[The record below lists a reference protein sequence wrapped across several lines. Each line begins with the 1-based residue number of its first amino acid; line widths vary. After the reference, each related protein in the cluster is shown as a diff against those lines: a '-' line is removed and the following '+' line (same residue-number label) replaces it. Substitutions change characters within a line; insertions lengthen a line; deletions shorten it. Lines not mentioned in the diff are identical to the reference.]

1 MSTIAEK
8 QALLV
13 EEFEF
18 FDEWMDKYNHII
30 EMGKALPAFEAGDKN
45 EDLLVQGCQSKV
57 WLKAEQQ
64 GTHVRFFA
72 DADAIIAKG
81 IVAMLIDVFDNQPAV
96 EIAAA
101 DLVFLEKI
109 GLKDHL
115 SPTRANGL
123 MSMIKQMKF
132 YALAFSSAN

>member
-1 MSTIAEK
+1 MATIKER
-8 QALLV
+8 QDVLV

-30 EMGKALPAFEAGDKN
+30 EMGKSLDALPKEKKN
-45 EDLLVQGCQSKV
+45 DDLLVQGCQSKV
-57 WLKAEQQ
+57 WLYAEKS
-64 GTHVRFFA
+64 GENVRFQA

-81 IVAMLIDVFDNQPAV
+81 IVAMLIDVFDNQPANEV
-96 EIAAA
+96 AAA
-101 DLVFLEKI
+101 DLGFLEEI

-132 YALAFSSAN
+132 YALAFAG

>member
-1 MSTIAEK
+1 MATIKER
-8 QALLV
+8 QEILV

-30 EMGKALPAFEAGDKN
+30 EMGKALEKMPEELKN
-45 EDLLVQGCQSKV
+45 EDMLVQGCQSKV
-57 WLKAEQQ
+57 WLHAEKS
-64 GTHVRFFA
+64 GENVRFKA

-81 IVAMLIDVFDNQPAV
+81 IVAMLIDVFDNQPAKEV
-96 EIAAA
+96 AAA
-101 DLVFLEKI
+101 DLKFLEDI

-132 YALAFSSAN
+132 YALAFAG

>member
-1 MSTIAEK
+1 MATIKER
-8 QALLV
+8 QDVLV

-30 EMGKALPAFEAGDKN
+30 EMGKSLDALPKEKKN
-45 EDLLVQGCQSKV
+45 DDLLVQGCQSKV
-57 WLKAEQQ
+57 WLYAEKS
-64 GTHVRFFA
+64 GENVRFQA
-72 DADAIIAKG
+72 DADAIIATG
-81 IVAMLIDVFDNQPAV
+81 IVAMLIDVFDNQPANEV
-96 EIAAA
+96 AAA
-101 DLVFLEKI
+101 DLGFLEEI

-132 YALAFSSAN
+132 YALAFAG

>member
-1 MSTIAEK
+1 MMTIAEK
-8 QALLV
+8 QQVLV
-13 EEFEF
+13 EEFDF
-18 FDEWMDKYNHII
+18 FDEWMDKYDHII
-30 EMGKALPAFEAGDKN
+30 GMGKALDALPDAEKN
-45 EDLLVQGCQSKV
+45 DDLLVQGCQSKV
-57 WLKAEQQ
+57 WLKAEKD
-64 GTHVRFFA
+64 GENVVFKA

-81 IVAMLIDVFDNQPAV
+81 IIAMLIDVFSGQPAK

-101 DLVFLEKI
+101 ELTFLEEI

-132 YALAFSSAN
+132 YALALAG

>member
-1 MSTIAEK
+1 
-8 QALLV
+8 
-13 EEFEF
+13 
-18 FDEWMDKYNHII
+18 MDKYNHII
-30 EMGKALPAFEAGDKN
+30 EMGKALPAFEAWDKN

-57 WLKAEQQ
+57 WLKAEKQ

-115 SPTRANGL
+115 STTRANGL

>member
-1 MSTIAEK
+1 MATIKER
-8 QALLV
+8 QDVLV

-30 EMGKALPAFEAGDKN
+30 EMGKSLDALPKEKKN
-45 EDLLVQGCQSKV
+45 DDLLVQGCQSKV
-57 WLKAEQQ
+57 WLYAEKS
-64 GTHVRFFA
+64 GENVRFQA

-81 IVAMLIDVFDNQPAV
+81 IVAMLIDVFDNQPANEV
-96 EIAAA
+96 AAA
-101 DLVFLEKI
+101 DLGFLEEI

-132 YALAFSSAN
+132 YAVAFAG

>member
-1 MSTIAEK
+1 MATIKER
-8 QALLV
+8 QQVLI

-30 EMGKALPAFEAGDKN
+30 EMGKSLDALPKEKKKD
-45 EDLLVQGCQSKV
+45 DLLVQGCQSKV
-57 WLKAEQQ
+57 WLHAEKNGENVLFQ
-64 GTHVRFFA
+64 A

-81 IVAMLIDVFDNQPAV
+81 IVAMLIDVFNDQPAKEV
-96 EIAAA
+96 AAA
-101 DLVFLEKI
+101 DHGFLEEI

-123 MSMIKQMKF
+123 MSIIKQMKF
-132 YALAFSSAN
+132 YALAFAG